1 MATTLRVLNYIWLGL
16 VLLAVAIGGWNDRF
30 KDVTEGA
37 LDGAKTAVTIAL
49 GLIGIMALWLG
60 VMRLAERAG
69 LVQKIAR
76 GLRPIMR
83 RLFPD
88 VPPEH
93 PAMGS
98 MVMNMSA
105 NMLGLGNAATP
116 LGLRAMRDL
125 ESLNTRPGV
134 ATNAMC
140 TFLAINTSSVQLIPA
155 TAIAILAASGST
167 RPTAIVGT
175 ALLATLCAASVAI
188 ISVKLLEKLPIF
200 WISRPTAIAV
210 SDPPQAGSNEKAEI
224 KEEAGVTDRD
234 YSSVVPQEPAKR
246 LSILGLIALI
256 GLVLFFLVLLV
267 RMVAPAWFGV
277 PMVPDVAAQNV
288 FVRSVNAL
296 SILAIP
302 FLLSFFPLYAAA
314 RGIKVYDEFVEG
326 AKEGFAVILKIIP
339 FLVTMLV
346 AIGMFKGAGGIDL
359 LSRLLSPI
367 LTPLQFPTDLL
378 PLALMRPLS
387 GSATLAL
394 LTDIVHRL
402 GPDNIVSLTAA
413 TIYGSTET
421 TFYVAAVY
429 FGAVGIRQTRHA
441 IPAGLLADLTGV
453 IASVIICRAVL

>member
-1 MATTLRVLNYIWLGL
+1 
-16 VLLAVAIGGWNDRF
+16 
-30 KDVTEGA
+30 
-37 LDGAKTAVTIAL
+37 
-49 GLIGIMALWLG
+49 
-60 VMRLAERAG
+60 
-69 LVQKIAR
+69 
-76 GLRPIMR
+76 
-83 RLFPD
+83 
-88 VPPEH
+88 
-93 PAMGS
+93 
-98 MVMNMSA
+98 MSA

-125 ESLNTRPGV
+125 ESLNPRSGV

-140 TFLAINTSSVQLIPA
+140 TFLAINTSSVQLVPA

-175 ALLATLCAASVAI
+175 ALLSTLCAASVAI

-200 WISRPTAIAV
+200 RISPSDQRTKIAQ
-210 SDPPQAGSNEKAEI
+210 DFEKAEI
-224 KEEAGVTDRD
+224 KEEAGTSDPAD
-234 YSSVVPQEPAKR
+234 SSSVALQEPAKR
-246 LSILGLIALI
+246 LSILGFIALSA
-256 GLVLFFLVLLV
+256 LVVLFIALFI
-267 RMVAPAWFGV
+267 RMVAPTWFGIPV
-277 PMVPDVAAQNV
+277 APDVAAQNV

-302 FLLSFFPLYAAA
+302 FLLSFFPLYAAS

-326 AKEGFAVILKIIP
+326 AKEGFGVILKIIP

-429 FGAVGIRQTRHA
+429 FGAVGIKQTRHA
-441 IPAGLLADLTGV
+441 IPVGLLADLTGV